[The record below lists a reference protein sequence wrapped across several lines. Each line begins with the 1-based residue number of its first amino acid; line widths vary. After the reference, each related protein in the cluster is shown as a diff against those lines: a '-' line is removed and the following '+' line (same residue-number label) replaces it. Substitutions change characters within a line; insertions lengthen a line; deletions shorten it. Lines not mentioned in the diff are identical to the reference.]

1 VNGAEFLSSLWG
13 SGIRN
18 YRLVFNVP
26 GDPVAAVT
34 AAWRK
39 GIDALEAGRT
49 PDVVA
54 IRGLS
59 GREFTRGHFAR
70 AV

>member
-1 VNGAEFLSSLWG
+1 VDGSEYLPALWN
-13 SGIRN
+13 SGFRN

-26 GDPVAAVT
+26 GDPVA
-34 AAWRK
+34 
-39 GIDALEAGRT
+39 E
-49 PDVVA
+49 VVA
-54 IRGLS
+54 AYRRTLDAIASGGPPDPRAIRQVT